1 MNLRLF
7 DAPRRRPVPERY
19 RCDDGEER
27 SIAPRTVFIFIKS
40 HCDGCAAFHGGFQT
54 PGWEA
59 VVVATDADGMIREG
73 REIAAIDSHMVVKVP
88 FTRDGVRA
96 CRTLA
101 SEGIRVNV
109 TLIFSTT
116 QAWLA
121 ASSRSATRAL

>member
-1 MNLRLF
+1 MNLRSF

-59 VVVATDADGMIREG
+59 VVVATDDDVVASPTIVRASALVAALDVRSAPFFVAVDHQPLEVVSEG
-73 REIAAIDSHMVVKVP
+73 VP
-88 FTRDGVRA
+88 FDPEHLS
-96 CRTLA
+96 TL
-101 SEGIRVNV
+101 
-109 TLIFSTT
+109 L
-116 QAWLA
+116 
-121 ASSRSATRAL
+121 RSVS